1 MSLAQTMT
9 KRPPKVIELSAPQ
22 HEFVSTDAIYPA
34 FVGGFGSGK
43 TQANISRLAAKKLID
58 PECNVAYYLPTYD
71 LVKQIGYPRFIEHF
85 ENLGI
90 PVKLNATDHILHVN
104 KGKWGQVI
112 FRTLDKPANIIGYE
126 VADSGVDEL
135 DTLPRDKADD
145 AWTKIIGRNRQKKRG
160 GALNTVGVATTPE
173 GFRFCYDTWDKVG
186 RKTTLEKGYKLIQAP
201 TSSNR
206 KFLPLNYESDLRN
219 TYPDALCTAY
229 LEGRFVNLTSGTV
242 YTGYDRKKN
251 HSNERIINTD
261 TVKDTL
267 HIGMDFNVTK
277 MAAAIHVI
285 RGDTVHCVGELVD
298 VFDTPAMIK
307 LIKER
312 FKDRGHPVMIYPD
325 ASGKA
330 RDSNNASETDITL
343 LRAEFT
349 VCVNSKNPAV
359 RDRILSTNVLM
370 DRQGERRYF
379 VNPEMAPHLVEGFE
393 KQIYDKNGEPDKTAG
408 IDHIIDAATY
418 FIVYKFPIVKHLVQI
433 AQMSHR

>member
-1 MSLAQTMT
+1 MI
-9 KRPPKVIELSAPQ
+9 KRRPKIIELSRPQ

-43 TQANISRLAAKKLID
+43 TQANISRLVSRKLID

-71 LVKQIGYPRFIEHF
+71 LVKQIGYPRFIDHF
-85 ENLGI
+85 RDLGI
-90 PVKLNATDHILHVN
+90 PVRLNASDHILHVN

-112 FRTLDKPANIIGYE
+112 FRTLDKPANIVGYE
-126 VADSGVDEL
+126 VADSAIDEL
-135 DTLPRDKADD
+135 DTLPRDKADE
-145 AWTKIIGRNRQKKRG
+145 AWNKIIARNRQKKRN

-186 RKTTLEKGYKLIQAP
+186 RKTTPDKGYKLIQAP

-219 TYPDALCTAY
+219 TYPEALCTAY

-242 YTGYDRKKN
+242 YTGFDRKKN
-251 HSNERIINTD
+251 NSNERIISTD
-261 TVKDTL
+261 KQKDIL
-267 HIGMDFNVTK
+267 HVGMDFNVTK
-277 MAAAIHVI
+277 MAAAIHVL
-285 RGDTVHCVGELVD
+285 RGETVHCVGELVD

-307 LIKER
+307 LLKER
-312 FKDRGHPVMIYPD
+312 FKDKGHTVIIYPD

-343 LRAEFT
+343 LRKEFT
-349 VCVNSKNPAV
+349 VYANSKNPAV
-359 RDRILSTNVLM
+359 RDRILSSNVM
-370 DRQGERRYF
+370 MNRNGERRYF
-379 VNPEMAPHLVEGFE
+379 VNGEFAPHLVEGFE

-418 FIVYKFPIVKHLVQI
+418 FIVYKFPIVKHIVQVS
-433 AQMSHR
+433 QMIHR